1 MLNVKIHQTSFSD
14 KWTDENHSKSRQSLL
29 RMSLIL
35 SKLAFMITIE
45 KIALKNKMLE
55 ACIKKQQSVLND
67 FKARIKTLMENEGLG
82 NEEEYDNSQL
92 ANIAQGI
99 VEANA
104 LNDALDFANREMNQ
118 LLYLK
123 SIHDDIHEKA
133 EFGAVVVTDIATF
146 FISTSIEQFDL
157 DGETFIGLSIYS
169 PLFLKMKGKRKGETF
184 FYNGVTHQ
192 IDDIF

>member
-1 MLNVKIHQTSFSD
+1 
-14 KWTDENHSKSRQSLL
+14 
-29 RMSLIL
+29 
-35 SKLAFMITIE
+35 MITTE
-45 KIALKNKMLE
+45 KITLKNKMLE
-55 ACIKKQQSVLND
+55 ACIKKQQSLLND
-67 FKARIKTLMENEGLG
+67 FKARIETLMENEGLG
-82 NEEEYDNSQL
+82 NEEEYDNNQL

-104 LNDALDFANREMNQ
+104 LNDAIDFANREMNQ

-123 SIHDDIHEKA
+123 SIHDHVHEKA

-146 FISTSIEQFDL
+146 FISTSIEQFEL
-157 DGETFIGLSIYS
+157 EGETFIGLSIYS

-184 FYNGVTHQ
+184 FYNGVTYQ

>member
-1 MLNVKIHQTSFSD
+1 
-14 KWTDENHSKSRQSLL
+14 
-29 RMSLIL
+29 MSLSS

-55 ACIKKQQSVLND
+55 ACIKKQQSLLND
-67 FKARIKTLMENEGLG
+67 FKARIKTLIESEGLG
-82 NEEEYDNSQL
+82 NDEKYDNNQR

-123 SIHDDIHEKA
+123 SIHNDVHEKA

-146 FISTSIEQFDL
+146 FISTSIEQFEL

-169 PLFLKMKGKRKGETF
+169 PLFLKMKGKRKEETF
-184 FYNGVTHQ
+184 FYNGVTYQ
-192 IDDIF
+192 IADIF

>member
-1 MLNVKIHQTSFSD
+1 
-14 KWTDENHSKSRQSLL
+14 
-29 RMSLIL
+29 
-35 SKLAFMITIE
+35 MITTE
-45 KIALKNKMLE
+45 KITLKNKMLE
-55 ACIKKQQSVLND
+55 ACIKKQQSLLND
-67 FKARIKTLMENEGLG
+67 FKARIETLMENEGLG
-82 NEEEYDNSQL
+82 NEEEYDNNQL

-104 LNDALDFANREMNQ
+104 LNDAIDFANREMNQ

-123 SIHDDIHEKA
+123 SIHDDVHEKA

-146 FISTSIEQFDL
+146 FISTSIEQFEL
-157 DGETFIGLSIYS
+157 EGETFIGLSIYS

-184 FYNGVTHQ
+184 FYNGVTYQ

>member
-1 MLNVKIHQTSFSD
+1 
-14 KWTDENHSKSRQSLL
+14 
-29 RMSLIL
+29 
-35 SKLAFMITIE
+35 MITIE

-55 ACIKKQQSVLND
+55 ACIKKQHSVLND

-82 NEEEYDNSQL
+82 NEEEYDNNQL

-99 VEANA
+99 VEANS

-123 SIHDDIHEKA
+123 SIHDDVHEKA

-146 FISTSIEQFDL
+146 FISTSIEQFEL
-157 DGETFIGLSIYS
+157 EGETFIGLSIYS

-184 FYNGVTHQ
+184 FYNGVTYQ

>member
-1 MLNVKIHQTSFSD
+1 
-14 KWTDENHSKSRQSLL
+14 
-29 RMSLIL
+29 
-35 SKLAFMITIE
+35 
-45 KIALKNKMLE
+45 MLE
-55 ACIKKQQSVLND
+55 ACIKKQQSLLND
-67 FKARIKTLMENEGLG
+67 FKARLKTLIESQGLG
-82 NEEEYDNSQL
+82 NEEEYDNNKL

-123 SIHDDIHEKA
+123 SIHDDVHEKA

-169 PLFLKMKGKRKGETF
+169 PLFLKMKGKRKGETLS
-184 FYNGVTHQ
+184 YNGATYQ
-192 IDDIF
+192 IADVF